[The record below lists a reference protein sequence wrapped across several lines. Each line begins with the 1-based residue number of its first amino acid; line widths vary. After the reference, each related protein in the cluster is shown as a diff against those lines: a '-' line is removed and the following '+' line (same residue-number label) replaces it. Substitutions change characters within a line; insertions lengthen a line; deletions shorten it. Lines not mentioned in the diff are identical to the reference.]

1 MLVTVSAIVCPCLN
15 RTTAIL
21 HSQKDFARFRNWPLT
36 DALEQQWAGPR
47 AQPDLA
53 PDVESAQCNAD
64 WIWPDSGLQ
73 LLDSCV
79 SVANSHAQFTSE
91 SRQKLN
97 RNIWMLLTQDG
108 KRRLAQAKTCEVF
121 VSRDG
126 GRARPAVEKRKLTK
140 NCAGR
145 KGHKPNALVI
155 VPKMNTRPASG
166 DEIKGR
172 ARIAVPKD
180 DMTGRPGHRLQPN
193 TQPFDL
199 FGREVA

>member
-1 MLVTVSAIVCPCLN
+1 
-15 RTTAIL
+15 
-21 HSQKDFARFRNWPLT
+21 
-36 DALEQQWAGPR
+36 
-47 AQPDLA
+47 
-53 PDVESAQCNAD
+53 
-64 WIWPDSGLQ
+64 
-73 LLDSCV
+73 
-79 SVANSHAQFTSE
+79 
-91 SRQKLN
+91 
-97 RNIWMLLTQDG
+97 MLLTQDG

-172 ARIAVPKD
+172 PEIAVPKD

-193 TQPFDL
+193 TRPFDL
-199 FGREVA
+199 YTTAESASTSATVTASRGATARRTRTSSQRGSRVIASATASTSCGMRRAA